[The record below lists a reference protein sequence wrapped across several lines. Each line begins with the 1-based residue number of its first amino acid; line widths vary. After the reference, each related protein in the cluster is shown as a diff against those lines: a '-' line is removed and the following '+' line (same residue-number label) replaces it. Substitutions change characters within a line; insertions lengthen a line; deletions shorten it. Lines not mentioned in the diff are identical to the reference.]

1 MHFCDRKPLSW
12 ESPLG
17 DPQPFVQPH
26 AGIPVMMT
34 TTEMFTQRLL
44 TPYIFYI
51 TKAIRKNRMS
61 DSGESAR
68 IIVLWVH
75 SLNER
80 ETYDKEPH
88 NL

>member
-1 MHFCDRKPLSW
+1 
-12 ESPLG
+12 
-17 DPQPFVQPH
+17 
-26 AGIPVMMT
+26 MMT
-34 TTEMFTQRLL
+34 TTEMFTQI
-44 TPYIFYI
+44 YIFYI

-61 DSGESAR
+61 DSEESAR
-68 IIVLWVH
+68 IIVLWVN